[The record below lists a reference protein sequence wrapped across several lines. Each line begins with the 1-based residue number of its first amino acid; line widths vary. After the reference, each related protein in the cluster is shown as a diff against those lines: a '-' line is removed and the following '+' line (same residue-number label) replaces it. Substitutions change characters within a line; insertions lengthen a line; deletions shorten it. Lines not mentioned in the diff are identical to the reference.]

1 MFVIMEKILN
11 YVMFIFNID
20 MKKFIKNYSIDLNYV
35 CFLLII
41 GVNVYFNC
49 NNEEWRLCIDLENF
63 LKRGGGWWW
72 LRDKF
77 VFGRLDGFKV

>member
-1 MFVIMEKILN
+1 MFVILLNMDKILN

-20 MKKFIKNYSIDLNYV
+20 MKKFIENYSIDLNYV

-49 NNEEWRLCIDLENF
+49 NNKEWSY
-63 LKRGGGWWW
+63 
-72 LRDKF
+72 
-77 VFGRLDGFKV
+77 V

>member
-1 MFVIMEKILN
+1 MEKILN

-49 NNEEWRLCIDLENF
+49 NNKEWSY
-63 LKRGGGWWW
+63 
-72 LRDKF
+72 
-77 VFGRLDGFKV
+77 V